1 MNAQQGMTGGNHLSK
16 FGVIAAQ
23 ACIVLAGV
31 YQCYMCMPLQEPT
44 RTVRTAR
51 RVHAGWSA
59 TTKILASLNAL
70 NLDPHKDE
78 TNAQCK

>member
-1 MNAQQGMTGGNHLSK
+1 MNAQQAMTERSHLSK

-44 RTVRTAR
+44 RTVRT
-51 RVHAGWSA
+51 VHAVCGTYVACRLVSYYQN
-59 TTKILASLNAL
+59 TGES
-70 NLDPHKDE
+70 E
-78 TNAQCK
+78 CFES